1 MAPRE
6 VQPPKTTAEI
16 GPRRA
21 AAKKVRDDLK
31 TALGQEGLTDKEYN
45 AIQAEYEKAK
55 DQYNLLDDL
64 YGKAEK
70 DEKKAKVS
78 L

>member
-21 AAKKVRDDLK
+21 AAKKVRDDLF
-31 TALGQEGLTDKEYN
+31 TALGQEGLTEAEYT
-45 AIQAEYEKAK
+45 AIQTQYTAAK
-55 DQYNLLDDL
+55 KQYNLLD
-64 YGKAEK
+64 
-70 DEKKAKVS
+70 
-78 L
+78 

>member
-21 AAKKVRDDLK
+21 AAKKVRDALK
-31 TALGQEGLTDKEYN
+31 VALGQEGLTD
-45 AIQAEYEKAK
+45 AEYAMLFKNRVQK
-55 DQYNLLDDL
+55 P
-64 YGKAEK
+64 K
-70 DEKKAKVS
+70 
-78 L
+78 

>member
-21 AAKKVRDDLK
+21 AAKKVRDALK
-31 TALGQEGLTDKEYN
+31 VALGQEGLTDSR
-45 AIQAEYEKAK
+45 IQCNSSRVRKG
-55 DQYNLLDDL
+55 QR
-64 YGKAEK
+64 
-70 DEKKAKVS
+70 S
-78 L
+78 I

>member
-21 AAKKVRDDLK
+21 AAKKVRDALK
-31 TALGQEGLTDKEYN
+31 VALGQEGLTDAEYN
-45 AIQAEYEKAK
+45 AIQSRVQSSQK
-55 DQYNLLDDL
+55 
-64 YGKAEK
+64 
-70 DEKKAKVS
+70 S
-78 L
+78 I